1 MLAGKPAFNFDKW
14 TFGSPFWLNK
24 AGERPA
30 AAPVQ
35 AAGSVVFRT
44 RKSVTALFPNL
55 VKAQEVNADGTP
67 ITVMRGP

>member
-1 MLAGKPAFNFDKW
+1 MAGKPAFNFDKW

-35 AAGSVVFRT
+35 AAGSVVFP
-44 RKSVTALFPNL
+44 SP
-55 VKAQEVNADGTP
+55 
-67 ITVMRGP
+67 